1 MRHVVYSST
10 STPQHS
16 EADRHLCPSAI
27 RFQRQS
33 SSSVSESHLKIFAR
47 AYNSFITKYM
57 NISGIFYLKQ
67 ILIELGEAVKNFDAD
82 LTRRLAEKAISM
94 GVDPV
99 EALEEGLARALRE
112 IGDSFGRGEAFI
124 TELVAGAGAMEAGAS
139 VLNAEIAKRGAS
151 RRAVGRFLIG
161 TVEGDIHSIGKS
173 IVATMLRVAG
183 FEVADLGVD
192 VPANVFV
199 EKIRVLKPD
208 IVGLSAV
215 DDHHHDEAEG
225 GRQGAKGC
233 GASRGSQGHR
243 GWRPSHAGMGG

>member
-1 MRHVVYSST
+1 M
-10 STPQHS
+10 
-16 EADRHLCPSAI
+16 
-27 RFQRQS
+27 
-33 SSSVSESHLKIFAR
+33 
-47 AYNSFITKYM
+47 
-57 NISGIFYLKQ
+57 KQ

-82 LTRRLAEKAISM
+82 LARRLAEKAISM

-112 IGDSFGRGEAFI
+112 IGDRFGRGEAFI
-124 TELVAGAGAMEAGAS
+124 TELVAGAGAMEAGAT

-199 EKIRVLKPD
+199 EKTRVLKPD
-208 IVGLSAV
+208 IVGLSALMTTTMTKQKEVVRALKDAGLRGGVKVIVGGAPVTQEWV
-215 DDHHHDEAEG
+215 DEIGADACGLDAGSAVDLALKMLKEG
-225 GRQGAKGC
+225 
-233 GASRGSQGHR
+233 RGN
-243 GWRPSHAGMGG
+243 A